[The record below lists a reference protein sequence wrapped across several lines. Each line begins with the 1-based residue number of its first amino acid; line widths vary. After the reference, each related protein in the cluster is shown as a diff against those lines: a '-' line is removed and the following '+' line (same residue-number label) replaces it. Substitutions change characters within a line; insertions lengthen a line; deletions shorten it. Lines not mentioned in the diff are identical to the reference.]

1 MGLVFI
7 FNGLRG
13 CFDCL
18 FTGRLRTFMKN
29 ISAENYVSTQE
40 LEGIVGTSG
49 ICLRQDIEAFWQER
63 VEKAVAPGNSIACTV
78 YPHTQKE
85 LAAVIALAGQNRWPL
100 LPCGSGSKLDWGGL
114 VKFDP
119 DPPQPRA
126 GKGAPPLPRG
136 KQDVVK
142 VPREGDLGGSPDAG
156 GMVAVSTAR
165 LNRLVEHA
173 VGDLTVTAEAGMKF
187 ADLQEILGKAGQFLP
202 IDPAYPQQATLGGI
216 VATADTGSL
225 RHRYRG
231 VRDLLLGISFVRS
244 DGKIAVAGG
253 RVVKNV
259 AGYDLMKLL
268 TGSYGTLGVIS
279 QVTFRVYPLP
289 ESSGTVILTGET
301 NALAEA
307 AQILLSSALTPTA
320 VDLLSPQLVE
330 KLSLGKGSGLV
341 VRFQSI
347 AESVKQQSA
356 RLLEVGEKLGLQGT
370 SCGENDE
377 HQLWQRLPETVWNSA
392 NNSTIIC
399 KIGIRPS
406 EAVKAI
412 NELPVQDAWI
422 HAGSGLGVLRFET
435 VTAETLLQVRKRC
448 EAKGGFLTVLA
459 APPQIKQGLDVW
471 GYTGSAI
478 DLMRRIKQEFDPENI
493 LNCDRLILKGS

>member
-1 MGLVFI
+1 
-7 FNGLRG
+7 
-13 CFDCL
+13 
-18 FTGRLRTFMKN
+18 MK
-29 ISAENYVSTQE
+29 SFSTKNYVTTQE
-40 LEGIVGTSG
+40 LETIVGTAG
-49 ICLRQDIEAFWQER
+49 ICLWQDTEAVWQER
-63 VEKAVAPGNSIACTV
+63 VEKAVAPGTSIDCTV
-78 YPHTQKE
+78 YPNTQEE
-85 LAAVIALAGQNRWPL
+85 LAAVIACAGRNRWGI

-114 VKFDP
+114 VKL
-119 DPPQPRA
+119 DPPQP
-126 GKGAPPLPRG
+126 PLRRG
-136 KQDVVK
+136 EQDVVK
-142 VPREGDLGGSPDAG
+142 VPLFKGDLGGSPDAG
-156 GMVAVSTAR
+156 GIVAVSTAR
-165 LNRLVEHA
+165 LNKLVEHA

-187 ADLQEILGKAGQFLP
+187 ADLQEILGASGQFLP
-202 IDPAYPQQATLGGI
+202 IDPAYPEDATLGGI

-231 VRDLLLGISFVRS
+231 VRDLLLGITFVRS
-244 DGKIAVAGG
+244 DGKIAKAGG

-259 AGYDLMKLL
+259 AGYDLMKLF
-268 TGSYGTLGVIS
+268 TGAYGTLGIIS

-301 NALAEA
+301 TALAQA
-307 AQILLSSALTPTA
+307 TQILLSSALTPTSMD
-320 VDLLSPQLVE
+320 VLSPRLVE

-356 RLLEVGEKLGLQGT
+356 RLRSVAQKLGLQGT

-377 HQLWQRLPETVWNSA
+377 HQLWQRLPETVWDCSTKSA
-392 NNSTIIC
+392 IIC

-412 NELPVQDAWI
+412 NELPVQDALI
-422 HAGSGLGVLRFET
+422 HAGSGLGVLRFEAA
-435 VTAETLLQVRKRC
+435 TADTLLQVRRGC
-448 EAKGGFLTVLA
+448 EAKGGFLTVLV
-459 APPQIKQGLDVW
+459 APTEIKQELDVW

-493 LNCDRLILKGS
+493 LNCDRFISGI

>member
-1 MGLVFI
+1 
-7 FNGLRG
+7 
-13 CFDCL
+13 
-18 FTGRLRTFMKN
+18 MK
-29 ISAENYVSTQE
+29 SFSTENYISTQE
-40 LEGIVGTSG
+40 LESIVGTSG
-49 ICLRQDIEAFWQER
+49 ICLWQEAETVWHER
-63 VEKAVAPGNSIACTV
+63 VKKAVAPGTKIACTV
-78 YPHTQKE
+78 YPNTQEE
-85 LAAVIALAGQNRWPL
+85 LAAVIAWAGRNRWGV

-114 VKFDP
+114 VK
-119 DPPQPRA
+119 
-126 GKGAPPLPRG
+126 G
-136 KQDVVK
+136 VK
-142 VPREGDLGGSPDAG
+142 I
-156 GMVAVSTAR
+156 AVSTTR

-173 VGDLTVTAEAGMKF
+173 VGDLTVTAEAGMPV
-187 ADLQEILGKAGQFLP
+187 ADLQEILAKAGQFLP

-216 VATADTGSL
+216 IATADTGSL

-231 VRDLLLGISFVRS
+231 VRDLLLGITFVRS

-259 AGYDLMKLL
+259 AGYDLMKLF
-268 TGSYGTLGVIS
+268 TGAYGTLGIIS

-307 AQILLSSALTPTA
+307 TQILLSSALTPTA

-330 KLSLGKGSGLV
+330 KLSFGKGSGLV

-347 AESVKQQSA
+347 GESVKQQSA
-356 RLLEVGEKLGLQGT
+356 RLLEVAEKLGLQGT
-370 SCGENDE
+370 NCGENDE
-377 HQLWQRLPETVWNSA
+377 HQLWQRLPETVWDSSTKSA
-392 NNSTIIC
+392 IIC

-412 NELPVQDAWI
+412 KELPVQDALI

-435 VTAETLLQVRKRC
+435 ATADTLLQVRKGC

-459 APPQIKQGLDVW
+459 APADIKQQLDVW

-478 DLMRRIKQEFDPENI
+478 DLMRRIKQQFDPENI
-493 LNCDRLILKGS
+493 LNPNRFISGI

>member
-1 MGLVFI
+1 
-7 FNGLRG
+7 
-13 CFDCL
+13 
-18 FTGRLRTFMKN
+18 MK
-29 ISAENYVSTQE
+29 SFSTENYVSTQE
-40 LEGIVGTSG
+40 LESIVGTAG
-49 ICLRQDIEAFWQER
+49 ISLPQYTEVFWQER
-63 VEKAVAPGNSIACTV
+63 VEKAVAPGTKIDCTV
-78 YPHTQKE
+78 YPNTQEE
-85 LAAVIALAGQNRWPL
+85 LAAVIAWAGQNRCAV

-114 VKFDP
+114 VK
-119 DPPQPRA
+119 
-126 GKGAPPLPRG
+126 G
-136 KQDVVK
+136 VNI
-142 VPREGDLGGSPDAG
+142 
-156 GMVAVSTAR
+156 AVSTSR

-187 ADLQEILGKAGQFLP
+187 ADLQQILAAAGQFLP

-216 VATADTGSL
+216 VATADAGSL

-231 VRDLLLGISFVRS
+231 VRDLLLGITFVRS

-259 AGYDLMKLL
+259 AGYDLMKLF
-268 TGSYGTLGVIS
+268 TGAYGTLGVIS

-289 ESSGTVILTGET
+289 ESSGTVVLTGQI
-301 NALAEA
+301 NALSQT

-320 VDLLSPQLVE
+320 VDLLSPELVA
-330 KLSLGKGSGLV
+330 KLGLGKGTGLI

-356 RLLEVGEKLGLQGT
+356 RLLEVGEKLGLQGS
-370 SCGENDE
+370 SCCENDE
-377 HQLWQRLPETVWNSA
+377 HQLWQRLPETMWNSGTKSA
-392 NNSTIIC
+392 IIC

-406 EAVKAI
+406 EAVTAI

-422 HAGSGLGVLRFET
+422 HAGSGLGVLRFENA
-435 VTAETLLQVRKRC
+435 TAETLLQVRRGC

-459 APPQIKQGLDVW
+459 APADIKQQLDVW

-478 DLMRRIKQEFDPENI
+478 DLMRRIKQQFDPENI
-493 LNCDRLILKGS
+493 LSPHRFISGI

>member
-1 MGLVFI
+1 
-7 FNGLRG
+7 
-13 CFDCL
+13 
-18 FTGRLRTFMKN
+18 MK
-29 ISAENYVSTQE
+29 SFSTENYVTTQK
-40 LEGIVGTSG
+40 LENIVGTAA
-49 ICLRQDIEAFWQER
+49 ICLQQDIEAVWQNR
-63 VEKAVAPGNSIACTV
+63 VEKAIAPGTSIDCTV
-78 YPHTQKE
+78 YPHTQAE
-85 LAAVIALAGQNRWPL
+85 LAAVIACARQNRWAV
-100 LPCGSGSKLDWGGL
+100 LPAGSGSKLDWGGL
-114 VKFDP
+114 VKLDP

-126 GKGAPPLPRG
+126 GQGAPPLPRG
-136 KQDVVK
+136 EQDVVK
-142 VPREGDLGGSPDAG
+142 VPLFKGDLGGSPDAG
-156 GMVAVSTAR
+156 GIAAVSTAR

-187 ADLQEILGKAGQFLP
+187 ADLQEILAAAGQFLP

-216 VATADTGSL
+216 VATASAGSL

-231 VRDLLLGISFVRS
+231 VRDLLLGITFVRS

-259 AGYDLMKLL
+259 AGYDLMKLF
-268 TGSYGTLGVIS
+268 TGAYGTLGIIS

-330 KLSLGKGSGLV
+330 KQSLGKGSGLI

-356 RLLEVGEKLGLQGT
+356 RLRSVGEKLGLQGT
-370 SCGENDE
+370 SCGGNDE
-377 HQLWQRLPETVWNSA
+377 DQLWQRLPETMWDSA
-392 NNSTIIC
+392 NNSAIIC

-412 NELPVQDAWI
+412 NELPVQDALI

-435 VTAETLLQVRKRC
+435 ATAETLLQVRRGC
-448 EAKGGFLTVLA
+448 EANGGFLTVLA
-459 APPQIKQGLDVW
+459 APTNIKQGLDVW

-478 DLMRRIKQEFDPENI
+478 DLMSRIKQEFDPENI
-493 LNCDRLILKGS
+493 FSPNRFLLKGS

>member
-1 MGLVFI
+1 
-7 FNGLRG
+7 
-13 CFDCL
+13 
-18 FTGRLRTFMKN
+18 MK
-29 ISAENYVSTQE
+29 SFSTENYASIQE
-40 LEGIVGTSG
+40 LESIVGAAG
-49 ICLRQDIEAFWQER
+49 ICRWQDTEPFWQER
-63 VEKAVAPGNSIACTV
+63 VEKAVAPDTKIDCTV
-78 YPHTQKE
+78 YPNTQE
-85 LAAVIALAGQNRWPL
+85 EQAAVIAWAQQHRCAV

-114 VKFDP
+114 VK
-119 DPPQPRA
+119 
-126 GKGAPPLPRG
+126 G
-136 KQDVVK
+136 VK
-142 VPREGDLGGSPDAG
+142 IA
-156 GMVAVSTAR
+156 ASTAR

-187 ADLQEILGKAGQFLP
+187 ADLQEILAAAGQFLP

-216 VATADTGSL
+216 VATADAGSL

-231 VRDLLLGISFVRS
+231 VRDLLLGITFVRS

-268 TGSYGTLGVIS
+268 TGAYGTLGVIS

-289 ESSGTVILTGET
+289 ESSRTVVLTGEI
-301 NALAEA
+301 NALSQT
-307 AQILLSSALTPTA
+307 AQILLSSALTPSA
-320 VDLLSPQLVE
+320 VDLLSPELVA
-330 KLSLGKGSGLV
+330 KLGLGKGTGLI

-356 RLLEVGEKLGLQGT
+356 RLLEVAEKLGLQGS
-370 SCGENDE
+370 SCCENDE
-377 HQLWQRLPETVWNSA
+377 HQLWQRLPETMRDSA
-392 NNSTIIC
+392 TKSAIIC

-406 EAVKAI
+406 EAVTAI

-435 VTAETLLQVRKRC
+435 ATAQTLLQVRRGC

-459 APPQIKQGLDVW
+459 APTDIKQQLDVW

-478 DLMRRIKQEFDPENI
+478 DLMRRIKQQFDPDNLLSPHRFI
-493 LNCDRLILKGS
+493 SGI